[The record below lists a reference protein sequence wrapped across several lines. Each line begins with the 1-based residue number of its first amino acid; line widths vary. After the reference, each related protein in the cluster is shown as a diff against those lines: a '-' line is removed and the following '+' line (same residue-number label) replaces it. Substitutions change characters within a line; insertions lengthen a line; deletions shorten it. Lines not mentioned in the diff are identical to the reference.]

1 MLKGFKHSSS
11 KEEHFSV
18 LLKSLET
25 KDESLLAGKSNAKN
39 ETSAIVA
46 EVERIGLNKDKIKG
60 LVFDTSVN
68 TGIHKGIC
76 VELEKYVGR
85 RLLLLGCCH
94 HIFELACGAS
104 CAEVYGETKS
114 PEESVFKILKT
125 N

>member
-1 MLKGFKHSSS
+1 M
-11 KEEHFSV
+11 
-18 LLKSLET
+18 KSLET

-60 LVFDTSVN
+60 LVFDTTSVN

-85 RLLLLGCCH
+85 RLLLLHVLKYMGRQRVQNNQSSKYC
-94 HIFELACGAS
+94 
-104 CAEVYGETKS
+104 
-114 PEESVFKILKT
+114 KITGLVSILMIT
-125 N
+125 RY